1 MSLDQQLQPIES
13 LLPRGP
19 VRDQADAYYGRLFGW
34 PLKWRGSQPFLVL
47 ENGICAVTMP
57 TLDSGPVL
65 ARLASTGCQGP
76 AILLS
81 TPRGPRVAVLAETD
95 GLIPSRA
102 ELPRNFDLLAWGSLL
117 PLPVGSRRTGDDT
130 DWISAPDPQ
139 RRWLPSLSAVVAGIR
154 PR

>member
-1 MSLDQQLQPIES
+1 MSLDQHLQPIES
-13 LLPRGP
+13 GTSP
-19 VRDQADAYYGRLFGW
+19 VSARDRADAVYRQLFGW
-34 PLKWRGSQPFLVL
+34 SVQWRGSHPFLSL

-117 PLPVGSRRTGDDT
+117 PLPVGSGRTGDDT
-130 DWISAPDPQ
+130 DWLSAPDPQ
-139 RRWLPSLSAVVAGIR
+139 RRWLPSLSAVVSGIR